1 MYFIRLYQI
10 HMILQFLRQFISYAA
25 FAIFLCMPSIGSSA
39 AYSSP
44 IDSAIANCNQQELAL
59 IYDKYSSKQKILSGD
74 QAVEGNARLLR
85 LAASLGRM
93 DDVNKHWELIDTN
106 KDYPSGIRSEI
117 VKACSDI
124 VKIGVEGIIYV
135 HPKKC
140 IPLFG
145 ANKKDAIFGSP
156 EYDMLLGYVNIM
168 INELSK
174 ATGNFNSA
182 ISKTSSS
189 PKQSSGFYIFGEC
202 ILGKAEAL
210 IMVGDYEGAE
220 KCLEEFSS
228 KATGFKRNPAITA
241 KYHLLKGRLH
251 HLLGDNITA
260 GNELAYGRELL
271 VRNNAISSP
280 FYPSI
285 IKEMGINYMSD
296 SRFEKALQ
304 TFDEYRKYVNSAY
317 GKKSVLWVDAI
328 AYQMDALNTLCRY
341 KESKELEGSSKVT
354 NFDLSYNP
362 TGIFSLAHVYNA
374 CAEYMMGDNV
384 PGIAALMLST
394 SLDLYT
400 NIGSENILECRNLYN
415 SLGYAYTIADKH
427 EDASEA
433 FSRQLDIDRK
443 FAHDVFL
450 FLPEARRKIYWAKTE
465 PLMNR
470 LFLLNRLGSVTLPD
484 GSVSEIKRDYDNDK
498 TGATLYDA
506 SLLNKGL
513 MLQATVNL
521 RQMIAENADN
531 DLGKQTARLSEIRN
545 KQAIQGS
552 ISAKENEEAAKIEK
566 EIIAESRKYGD
577 FMEFANIKWKDI
589 QNALKDNEIA
599 IEFVMSKEGKN
610 QYYSAEVIRKSF
622 DTPKHVFLFG
632 LRDNDKRFD
641 KMNIYESTLLYN
653 KVWKKIADIAAP
665 GETIYFSPAGK
676 FYNIAIEHAATP
688 DGSRINSQYN
698 ILRLSSTREILRNTS
713 TGDKQSIV
721 LYGGLNYD
729 LGIENMLLLAMEK
742 EERHTPP
749 RFRAGDFTTRDSW
762 TYLPGTLEEINS
774 IASNFN
780 NKPGLHKS
788 LFTGDAGT
796 EESFKMLS
804 KNSPEIL
811 HIATHGF
818 YIPEKEIANNV
829 IKARYSTTDNS
840 LRRSALILSG
850 GNNGWM
856 FPELI
861 PKGVED
867 GVLTAEEVADM
878 DLSKTSLVVMSACQT
893 GLGDISNEGVFG
905 LQRAFKLAGA
915 KTLIMSLAPV
925 HDDATRMLMTE
936 FYAQLFTGVS
946 IRDAFK
952 KAQEAVKLASFSVN
966 GTSISGSD
974 PKFWAPFVI
983 MD

>member
-1 MYFIRLYQI
+1 
-10 HMILQFLRQFISYAA
+10 MILQFLRQFISYTAL
-25 FAIFLCMPSIGSSA
+25 AILLCMPSIGISA

-59 IYDKYSSKQKILSGD
+59 LYDKYSSKQKMLSGD
-74 QAVEGNARLLR
+74 KAVEGNARLLR
-85 LAASLGRM
+85 LAASLGRI
-93 DDVNKHWELIDTN
+93 DDVNMHWELIDTN
-106 KDYPSGIRSEI
+106 KDYPTDIRSEI

-124 VKIGVEGIIYV
+124 VKIGVAGIIYV

-156 EYDMLLGYVNIM
+156 EYDMLLGYVNMM

-174 ATGNFNSA
+174 ATDNFNSA
-182 ISKTSSS
+182 ISRTSSS
-189 PKQSSGFYIFGEC
+189 PTQSSGFYILEEC

-210 IMVGDYEGAE
+210 IMAGDYERAE
-220 KCLEEFSS
+220 KCLDDFNPMATEF
-228 KATGFKRNPAITA
+228 KNNPAIIA
-241 KYHLLKGRLH
+241 RYHLLKGRLH
-251 HLLGDNITA
+251 HLLGDNISA
-260 GNELAYGRELL
+260 GNELVCGRDLL
-271 VRNNAISSP
+271 VSNDAVSSP
-280 FYPSI
+280 VYPSI
-285 IKEMGINYMSD
+285 IREMGINYMSEGK
-296 SRFEKALQ
+296 FEKALQ
-304 TFDEYRKYVNSAY
+304 SFDEYRKYVDSAY
-317 GKKSVLWVDAI
+317 SKKSVLTVDAI
-328 AYQMDALNTLCRY
+328 GYQMDALNALCRY
-341 KESKELEGSSKVT
+341 KEAKELEESSEITK
-354 NFDLSYNP
+354 FDLSYNP
-362 TGIFSLAHVYNA
+362 LGIFSVAHVYNA

-384 PGIAALMLST
+384 PGIAAMLLST
-394 SLDLYT
+394 SIDLYT
-400 NIGSENILECRNLYN
+400 SLGSENILECRNLYN
-415 SLGYAYTIADKH
+415 SLGYAYTAADKH
-427 EDASEA
+427 EAASEA
-433 FSRQLDIDRK
+433 FSKQLDIDRK
-443 FAHDVFL
+443 FAHDIFL
-450 FLPEARRKIYWAKTE
+450 FLPESQRKVYWAKTE
-465 PLMNR
+465 PFMNR

-484 GSVSEIKRDYDNDK
+484 GSVSEIKRDYYNDK

-521 RQMIAENADN
+521 RQMISENADN
-531 DLGKQTARLSEIRN
+531 DLGKRTARLSEIRN
-545 KQAIQGS
+545 KQALQGS
-552 ISAKENEEAAKIEK
+552 LSAKEKEEAARIEK
-566 EIIAESRKYGD
+566 EIIAKSRKYGD

-599 IEFVMSKEGKN
+599 VEFVMSKEGKT
-610 QYYSAEVIRKSF
+610 QYYSAEVIRKSY

-641 KMNIYESTLLYN
+641 KMNIYESMLLYN
-653 KVWKKIADIAAP
+653 KVWKKIADLAMP

-676 FYNIAIEHAATP
+676 FYNIAIEHAVTP

-698 ILRLSSTREILRNTS
+698 ILRLSSTREILRNVPKGT
-713 TGDKQSIV
+713 KQSIV

-729 LGIENMLLLAMEK
+729 LGIEDMLLLAMEK
-742 EERHTPP
+742 EERHKPP

-762 TYLPGTLEEINS
+762 SYLPGTLKEINS

-780 NKPGLHKS
+780 NKPGLRKS
-788 LFTGDAGT
+788 LLTGDAGT
-796 EESFKMLS
+796 EESFKKLS

-818 YIPEKEIANNV
+818 YIPAKEIANNV
-829 IKARYSTTDNS
+829 IKARYSNTDNS

-936 FYAQLFTGVS
+936 FYAQLFNGLS

-952 KAQEAVKLASFSVN
+952 KAQEAVKFASFSEN

>member
-1 MYFIRLYQI
+1 MYFIRLYKI
-10 HMILQFLRQFISYAA
+10 LMILQFLRQFISYAA
-25 FAIFLCMPSIGSSA
+25 FAIFLCIPSIGMSA
-39 AYSSP
+39 AYFSP
-44 IDSAIANCNQQELAL
+44 IDSAIVNCSQQELAL
-59 IYDKYSSKQKILSGD
+59 LYDKYSSKQQILSGD
-74 QAVEGNARLLR
+74 KAVEGNARLLR
-85 LAASLGRM
+85 LAAALGRIN
-93 DDVNKHWELIDTN
+93 DVNKHWELIDTN
-106 KDYPSGIRSEI
+106 KDYPSDIKSEI

-145 ANKKDAIFGSP
+145 ANKKDAIFITP
-156 EYDMLLGYVNIM
+156 EYDLLLGYVNIM
-168 INELSK
+168 INNLGEANKS
-174 ATGNFNSA
+174 FNSA

-189 PKQSSGFYIFGEC
+189 QKQSSGFYILVEC
-202 ILGKAEAL
+202 MLGKTETM
-210 IMVGDYEGAE
+210 IMMGDYEGAQ
-220 KCLEEFSS
+220 KYLDNFSFLTAEVKS
-228 KATGFKRNPAITA
+228 NPIMIA
-241 KYHLLKGRLH
+241 KYHLLNGRMY
-251 HLLGDNITA
+251 HLLGDPHTA
-260 GNELAYGRELL
+260 GKELAQGRKLL
-271 VRNNAISSP
+271 IENDAVSSP
-280 FYPSI
+280 YYSSI
-285 IKEMGINYMSD
+285 IRETGINYMSD
-296 SRFEKALQ
+296 NRFEKALEL
-304 TFDEYRKYVNSAY
+304 FEEYSKYVNSAY
-317 GKKSVLWVDAI
+317 GKKTILWIDAI
-328 AYQMDALNTLCRY
+328 AYQMDALNALCRY
-341 KESKELEGSSKVT
+341 DEAKKLEENSKIFD
-354 NFDLSYNP
+354 FDLSTNP
-362 TGIFSLAHVYNA
+362 AGIFSLSHVYNA
-374 CAEYMMGDNV
+374 SAEQMMGDNV
-384 PGIAALMLST
+384 PGIAASMLSI
-394 SLDLYT
+394 SLDLY
-400 NIGSENILECRNLYN
+400 SDLSPENILECRNIYS
-415 SLGYAYTIADKH
+415 SLGYAYLTADNH
-427 EDASEA
+427 EAASEA

-443 FAHDVFL
+443 FAHDIFL
-450 FLPEARRKIYWAKTE
+450 FLPEARRKTYWAKTE

-513 MLQATVNL
+513 MLQASVNL
-521 RQMIAENADN
+521 RQMISENADN

-545 KQAIQGS
+545 KQALQGS
-552 ISAKENEEAAKIEK
+552 ISVKENEEAAKIEK
-566 EIIAESRKYGD
+566 EIIAKSRKYGD

-589 QNALKDNEIA
+589 QSALKDNEIA
-599 IEFVMSKEGKN
+599 VEFVMSKDGKT
-610 QYYSAEVIRKSF
+610 QYYSAEVIRKSY
-622 DTPKHVFLFG
+622 DAPKHVFLFG

-641 KMNIYESTLLYN
+641 RMNIYESTLLYN
-653 KVWKKIADIAAP
+653 KVWKKIADLAAP

-676 FYNIAIEHAATP
+676 FYNIAIEHAVTP

-698 ILRLSSTREILRNTS
+698 ILRLSSTREILRNAP

-729 LGIENMLLLAMEK
+729 LGIENMLQLAMEK
-742 EERHTPP
+742 EERHAPP

-762 TYLPGTLEEINS
+762 SYLPGTLEEINS

-780 NKPGLHKS
+780 NKPGLRKS
-788 LFTGDAGT
+788 LLTGDAGT

-818 YIPEKEIANNV
+818 YIPAKEIANNV

-867 GVLTAEEVADM
+867 GILTAEEVADM

-936 FYAQLFTGVS
+936 FYAQLFKGIS

-952 KAQEAVKLASFSVN
+952 KAQEKVKLASFSVN
-966 GTSISGSD
+966 GASVSGSD

>member
-1 MYFIRLYQI
+1 
-10 HMILQFLRQFISYAA
+10 MILQFLRQFISYAA
-25 FAIFLCMPSIGSSA
+25 LAILLCVPSIGMSA
-39 AYSSP
+39 TYSSP
-44 IDSAIANCNQQELAL
+44 IDSAVTNCSQQELAL
-59 IYDKYSSKQKILSGD
+59 LYDKYSSKQKMLSGNK
-74 QAVEGNARLLR
+74 ATEGNARLLR
-85 LAASLGRM
+85 LAASLGKI
-93 DDVNKHWELIDTN
+93 DDVNMHWELIDTN
-106 KDYPSGIRSEI
+106 KDYPTDIRSEI

-124 VKIGVEGIIYV
+124 VKIGVAGIIYV

-156 EYDMLLGYVNIM
+156 EYDMLLGYVNMM

-174 ATGNFNSA
+174 ATDNFNSA
-182 ISKTSSS
+182 ISRTSSS
-189 PKQSSGFYIFGEC
+189 PTQSSGFYILEEC
-202 ILGKAEAL
+202 ILGNAEAL
-210 IMVGDYEGAE
+210 IMAGDYERAE
-220 KCLEEFSS
+220 KCLDDFNPMATEF
-228 KATGFKRNPAITA
+228 KNNPTIIARH
-241 KYHLLKGRLH
+241 HLLKGRLH

-260 GNELAYGRELL
+260 GNKLAHGQELL
-271 VRNNAISSP
+271 VKNNATSSP
-280 FYPSI
+280 IYHLI
-285 IKEMGINYMSD
+285 IREMGINFMSEG
-296 SRFEKALQ
+296 RFEKALQ
-304 TFDEYRKYVNSAY
+304 SFDEFRKYVDSAY
-317 GKKSVLWVDAI
+317 GKKSVLAMDAVG
-328 AYQMDALNTLCRY
+328 YQMDALNALCRY
-341 KESKELEGSSKVT
+341 EEANELEKNSKALHRDITFNPSAVFT
-354 NFDLSYNP
+354 LS
-362 TGIFSLAHVYNA
+362 HVCSA
-374 CAEYMMGDNV
+374 SAEYMMGEKVPAVAADMLCLSIGLYEDLGLGNV
-384 PGIAALMLST
+384 I
-394 SLDLYT
+394 
-400 NIGSENILECRNLYN
+400 ECRNLYN
-415 SLGYAYTIADKH
+415 SLGYAYILADKH
-427 EDASEA
+427 EEASVA
-433 FSRQLDIDRK
+433 FSKQLDIDRK
-443 FAHDVFL
+443 FAHDIFL
-450 FLPEARRKIYWAKTE
+450 FLPESQRKVYWAKTE
-465 PLMNR
+465 PFMNR

-484 GSVSEIKRDYDNDK
+484 GSVTEIKRDYDNDK

-521 RQMIAENADN
+521 RHMISENADN

-545 KQAIQGS
+545 KQALQGS
-552 ISAKENEEAAKIEK
+552 ISAKEKEEASRIEK
-566 EIIAESRKYGD
+566 VIIAKSRKYGD

-589 QNALKDNEIA
+589 QSALKNNEIA
-599 IEFVMSKEGKN
+599 VEFVMSKEGKT
-610 QYYSAEVIRKSF
+610 QYYSAEVIRKSY
-622 DTPKHVFLFG
+622 DSPKHVFLFG

-653 KVWKKIADIAAP
+653 KVWKKIADLAAP

-676 FYNIAIEHAATP
+676 FYNIAIEHAVTP

-698 ILRLSSTREILRNTS
+698 ILRLSSTREILRNTP
-713 TGDKQSIV
+713 TGDKRSIV

-742 EERHTPP
+742 EERHVPP

-762 TYLPGTLEEINS
+762 SYLPGTLEEINS

-780 NKPGLHKS
+780 NKPGLRKS
-788 LFTGDAGT
+788 LLTGDAGT

-818 YIPEKEIANNV
+818 YIPAKEIANNV

-850 GNNGWM
+850 GNNGWL

-867 GVLTAEEVADM
+867 GILTAEEVADM

-936 FYAQLFTGVS
+936 FYAQLFKGIS

-966 GTSISGSD
+966 GTSVSGSH

>member
-1 MYFIRLYQI
+1 
-10 HMILQFLRQFISYAA
+10 MILQFLRQFISYTAL
-25 FAIFLCMPSIGSSA
+25 AILLCMPSIGMSA

-44 IDSAIANCNQQELAL
+44 IDSAIANCSQQELAL
-59 IYDKYSSKQKILSGD
+59 LYDKYYSKQKMLSGNK
-74 QAVEGNARLLR
+74 AAEGNARLLR
-85 LAASLGRM
+85 LAASLDRI
-93 DDVNKHWELIDTN
+93 DDVNMHWELIDTN
-106 KDYPSGIRSEI
+106 KDYPTDIRSEI

-124 VKIGVEGIIYV
+124 VKIGVTGIIYV

-140 IPLFG
+140 VPLFG
-145 ANKKDAIFGSP
+145 AQRKDTIFISP
-156 EYDMLLGYVNIM
+156 EYDMLLGYVNMM

-174 ATGNFNSA
+174 ATDNFNSA

-189 PKQSSGFYIFGEC
+189 SKQSSGFYILGES

-210 IMVGDYEGAE
+210 IMAGDYEGAE
-220 KCLEEFSS
+220 KCLEEFSPMA
-228 KATGFKRNPAITA
+228 KEFKKSPAAIA
-241 KYHLLKGRLH
+241 RYHLLKGRLL
-251 HLLGDNITA
+251 HLLGDNIAA
-260 GNELAYGRELL
+260 GNELARGQESL
-271 VRNNAISSP
+271 VKNNAVSSP
-280 FYPSI
+280 VYPSI
-285 IKEMGINYMSD
+285 IRELGINYMSE

-304 TFDEYRKYVNSAY
+304 SFDEYRKYVDSAY
-317 GKKSVLWVDAI
+317 GKKSVLAVDAVG
-328 AYQMDALNTLCRY
+328 YQMDALNALCRY
-341 KESKELEGSSKVT
+341 EEAKELEESSNITK
-354 NFDLSYNP
+354 FDLSYNP
-362 TGIFSLAHVYNA
+362 LGIFSVAHVYNA

-384 PGIAALMLST
+384 PGIAAMLLST
-394 SLDLYT
+394 SIDLYT
-400 NIGSENILECRNLYN
+400 SLGPENILECRNLYN
-415 SLGYAYTIADKH
+415 SLGYAYTAADKH
-427 EDASEA
+427 EAASEA
-433 FSRQLDIDRK
+433 FSKQLDIDRK
-443 FAHDVFL
+443 FAHDIFL
-450 FLPEARRKIYWAKTE
+450 FLPESQRKVYWAKTE
-465 PLMNR
+465 PFMNR

-484 GSVSEIKRDYDNDK
+484 GSVSEIKRDYNNDK

-521 RQMIAENADN
+521 RQMISENADN
-531 DLGKQTARLSEIRN
+531 DLGKRTARLSEIRN
-545 KQAIQGS
+545 KQALQGS

-566 EIIAESRKYGD
+566 EIIAKSRKYGD

-589 QNALKDNEIA
+589 QSALKDNEIA
-599 IEFVMSKEGKN
+599 VEFVMSKDGKT
-610 QYYSAEVIRKSF
+610 QYYSAEVIRKSY
-622 DTPKHVFLFG
+622 DAPKHVFLFG

-653 KVWKKIADIAAP
+653 KVWKKIADLAAP

-676 FYNIAIEHAATP
+676 FYNIAIEHAVTP

-698 ILRLSSTREILRNTS
+698 ILRLSSTREILRNAP

-742 EERHTPP
+742 EEHHAPP

-762 TYLPGTLEEINS
+762 SYLPGTLEEINS

-780 NKPGLHKS
+780 NKPGLRKS
-788 LFTGDAGT
+788 LLTGDAGT

-818 YIPEKEIANNV
+818 YIPAKEIANNV

-867 GVLTAEEVADM
+867 GILTAEEVADM

-936 FYAQLFTGVS
+936 FYAQLFKGLS

-966 GTSISGSD
+966 GTSVSGSH

>member
-1 MYFIRLYQI
+1 
-10 HMILQFLRQFISYAA
+10 MILQFLRQFISYAA
-25 FAIFLCMPSIGSSA
+25 LAILLCVPSIGMSA
-39 AYSSP
+39 TYSSP
-44 IDSAIANCNQQELAL
+44 IDSAVTNCSQQELAL
-59 IYDKYSSKQKILSGD
+59 LYDKYSSRQKMLSGD
-74 QAVEGNARLLR
+74 KAVEGNARLLR
-85 LAASLGRM
+85 LAASLGKI
-93 DDVNKHWELIDTN
+93 DDVNMHWELIDTN
-106 KDYPSGIRSEI
+106 KDYPTDIRSEI
-117 VKACSDI
+117 VKACSDV
-124 VKIGVEGIIYV
+124 VKIGVAGIIYV

-156 EYDMLLGYVNIM
+156 EYDMLLGYVNMM

-174 ATGNFNSA
+174 ATDNFNSA
-182 ISKTSSS
+182 ISRTSSS
-189 PKQSSGFYIFGEC
+189 PTQSSGFYILEEC
-202 ILGKAEAL
+202 ILGNAEAL
-210 IMVGDYEGAE
+210 IMAGDYERAE
-220 KCLEEFSS
+220 KCLDDFNPMATEF
-228 KATGFKRNPAITA
+228 KNNPTIIAR
-241 KYHLLKGRLH
+241 YHLLKGRLH

-260 GNELAYGRELL
+260 GNKLAHGQELL
-271 VRNNAISSP
+271 VKNNATSSP
-280 FYPSI
+280 IYHLI
-285 IKEMGINYMSD
+285 IREMGINFMSEG
-296 SRFEKALQ
+296 RFEKALQ
-304 TFDEYRKYVNSAY
+304 SFDEFRKYVDSAY
-317 GKKSVLWVDAI
+317 GKKSVLAMDAVG
-328 AYQMDALNTLCRY
+328 YQMDALNALCRY
-341 KESKELEGSSKVT
+341 EEANELEKNSKALHRDITFNPSAVFT
-354 NFDLSYNP
+354 LS
-362 TGIFSLAHVYNA
+362 HVCSA
-374 CAEYMMGDNV
+374 SAEYMMGEKVPAVAADMLCLSIGLYEDLGLGNV
-384 PGIAALMLST
+384 I
-394 SLDLYT
+394 
-400 NIGSENILECRNLYN
+400 ECRNLYN
-415 SLGYAYTIADKH
+415 SLGYAYILADKH
-427 EDASEA
+427 EEASVA
-433 FSRQLDIDRK
+433 FSKQLDIDRK
-443 FAHDVFL
+443 FAHDIFL
-450 FLPEARRKIYWAKTE
+450 FLPESQRKVYWAKTE
-465 PLMNR
+465 PFMNR

-484 GSVSEIKRDYDNDK
+484 GSVTEIKRDYNNDK

-521 RQMIAENADN
+521 RHMISENADN
-531 DLGKQTARLSEIRN
+531 DLGKRTARLSQIRN
-545 KQAIQGS
+545 KQALQGS
-552 ISAKENEEAAKIEK
+552 LSAKEKEEAARIEK
-566 EIIAESRKYGD
+566 EIIAKSRKYGD

-589 QNALKDNEIA
+589 QSALKNNEIA
-599 IEFVMSKEGKN
+599 VEFVMSKEGKT
-610 QYYSAEVIRKSF
+610 QYYSAEVIRKSY
-622 DTPKHVFLFG
+622 DSPKHVFLFG

-653 KVWKKIADIAAP
+653 KVWKKIADLAAP
-665 GETIYFSPAGK
+665 GETIYFSPTGK
-676 FYNIAIEHAATP
+676 FYNIAIEHAVTP

-698 ILRLSSTREILRNTS
+698 ILRLSSTREILRNVPKGT
-713 TGDKQSIV
+713 KQSIV

-729 LGIENMLLLAMEK
+729 LGIEDMLLLAMEK
-742 EERHTPP
+742 EERHKPP

-762 TYLPGTLEEINS
+762 SYLPGTLKEINS

-780 NKPGLHKS
+780 NKPGLRKS
-788 LFTGDAGT
+788 LLTGDAGT
-796 EESFKMLS
+796 EESFKKLS

-818 YIPEKEIANNV
+818 YIPAKEIANNV
-829 IKARYSTTDNS
+829 IKARYSNTDNS

-878 DLSKTSLVVMSACQT
+878 DLSKTALVVMSACQT

-936 FYAQLFTGVS
+936 FYAQLFNGLS

-952 KAQEAVKLASFSVN
+952 KAQEAVKFASFSEN